1 MEVQVAYTVPVE
13 VVVDL
18 DTGEV
23 SRVVVI
29 DEEVALDSSPRGG
42 VNTREYLPV
51 EDKKI
56 VAQAIGIA
64 ENAMWPAWEN
74 GW

>member
-1 MEVQVAYTVPVE
+1 MEVQVAYSVPVE

-23 SRVVVI
+23 RRVVVI
-29 DEEVALDSSPRGG
+29 DEEIALDRQIG
-42 VNTREYLPV
+42 VNTREYMPV
-51 EDKKI
+51 KDKKV

-64 ENAMWPAWEN
+64 ENSEWPAWEN

>member
-1 MEVQVAYTVPVE
+1 MEVQVSYSVPVE

-23 SRVVVI
+23 RRVVVI
-29 DEEVALDSSPRGG
+29 DEEIALDKTAG
-42 VNTREYLPV
+42 VNTREYAPV
-51 EDKKI
+51 EDEK
-56 VAQAIGIA
+56 VAARAIEIA
-64 ENAMWPAWEN
+64 ENAVWPVWEN